1 MVTSRALE
9 VDSATGVAVRFELVG
24 PGGRSLAF
32 VIDWHIRA
40 ALALCWYV
48 AAALLHNLPAGRAS
62 LAAPLE
68 PGASW
73 FLVVLTPAAA
83 LYLLYHP
90 ILELAMRGRTP
101 GKRLAGMRLVT
112 RSGATPGYGALL
124 LRNLFRLIDSLP
136 AFYGVGLTATLL
148 TRDHVRIGDL
158 AAGTVLVYD
167 RPYAAPADAPAVDPE
182 RAALAGELL
191 ERWNSLDPDHR
202 RRLADR
208 LLDAPAPDAQPT
220 AGSDAGRRE
229 ALRVLAGAAQR

>member
-1 MVTSRALE
+1 VASPRALE
-9 VDSATGVAVRFELVG
+9 VDSATGVAVRFDLVG

-48 AAALLHNLPAGRAS
+48 GAALLHNLPAGRVS

-73 FLVVLTPAAA
+73 FPGMLTPAAG

-90 ILELAMRGRTP
+90 VLELAMRGRTP
-101 GKRLAGMRLVT
+101 GKRLAGMRLLT
-112 RSGATPGYGALL
+112 RSGATPGYRALL
-124 LRNLFRLIDSLP
+124 LRNLFRLIDGLP
-136 AFYGVGLTATLL
+136 ALYGVGLAATLL

-167 RPYAAPADAPAVDPE
+167 RPYAAAKALPAADPE
-182 RAALAGELL
+182 RAALPGELL
-191 ERWNSLDPDHR
+191 ERWDALDPELR
-202 RRLADR
+202 RGLADR
-208 LLDAPAPDAQPT
+208 LLGVAASPAQT
-220 AGSDAGRRE
+220 AAGGDTQRRE
-229 ALRVLAGAAQR
+229 ALRALAGGAGR